1 MMKTKSLI
9 LLLLISI
16 SLKSAMAQS
25 DSYGIFKFTP
35 DPKWKRSDFSDN
47 IQFTLQQGNSWAI
60 VAFYKSTGTTG
71 NIVTDFQADWN
82 DLVGKNYTVTSEI
95 NKDQKTAGGLHL
107 ITGSAT
113 GSSQGQNLNI
123 ILITFSGPT
132 SRSTIL
138 ITSNDPDN
146 TLENDIAA
154 FMGSLSVDSAP
165 EAPPSEMNQ
174 GQPAGSNNFQS
185 PVMQSAGSNGTF
197 PTPAELPAIESTM
210 MQEGWF
216 VEATADYMQYTRSD
230 IKVIQY
236 FITENPTK
244 DQFWEEYLSH
254 FFATDH
260 YTAYEDNRITSFAT
274 IEFAS
279 CMATYRPSGQ
289 QFFIAWLVDWVNDAA
304 FLAITATE
312 PTYLQYF
319 PDPKKLGEML
329 QFNNFQVS
337 PQAIQGVWTN
347 DDGAAAQMFNVN
359 TGNYAGMA
367 VAQASRKYTFSGNE
381 YHFSAQGSTGMVGS
395 EQVFQ
400 SEEKGTFQVNGYEMT
415 VDITTPKPERVEYW
429 VAFKYAKNMKTLW
442 IQNKNASGLTFTLV
456 RKQ

>member
-1 MMKTKSLI
+1 MMKKILVFIIVSLI
-9 LLLLISI
+9 PVMIL
-16 SLKSAMAQS
+16 AQS
-25 DSYGIFKFTP
+25 ESYDIFTITSQP
-35 DPKWKRSDFSDN
+35 GWSRSEFKDN
-47 IQFTLQQGNSWAI
+47 IQFTLQKDNAWA
-60 VAFYKSTGTTG
+60 VVTFYRSTRTTG
-71 NIVTDFQADWN
+71 SVESDFQADWN
-82 DLVGKNYTVTSEI
+82 DLVGKNCTISSEI
-95 NKDQKTAGGLHL
+95 SASQNSAGGWQM
-107 ITGSAT
+107 ITGAAT
-113 GSSQGQNLNI
+113 GTMQGQTVAV
-123 ILITFSGPT
+123 ILITFSGTT

-138 ITSNDPDN
+138 MTSNDPGN
-146 TLENDIAA
+146 KLGTDIAA
-154 FMGSLSVDSAP
+154 FMGEMSVKKAD
-165 EAPPSEMNQ
+165 EVPPLEISQ
-174 GQPAGSNNFQS
+174 GQPAI
-185 PVMQSAGSNGTF
+185 SNGTF
-197 PTPAELPAIESTM
+197 PTPGEQPVIESTM

-216 VEATADYMQYTRSD
+216 VEATADYMQYTRND

-236 FITENPTK
+236 FISENPTK
-244 DQFWEEYLSH
+244 DQFWDETLNR

-279 CMATYRPSGQ
+279 CMATYRPTGQ
-289 QFFIAWLVDWVNDAA
+289 QYFIAWLIDWVNDAA

-347 DDGAAAQMFNVN
+347 DDGAAAQMYNVN

-456 RKQ
+456 QMQ

>member
-1 MMKTKSLI
+1 MMKKILVFIIVSLI
-9 LLLLISI
+9 PVMIL
-16 SLKSAMAQS
+16 AQS
-25 DSYGIFKFTP
+25 ESYDIFNITSQP
-35 DPKWKRSDFSDN
+35 GWSRSEFKDN
-47 IQFTLQQGNSWAI
+47 IQFTLQKDNAWA
-60 VAFYKSTGTTG
+60 VVGFYRSTPTTG
-71 NIVTDFQADWN
+71 SVESDFQADWN
-82 DLVGKNYTVTSEI
+82 DLVGKNYTISGEI
-95 NKDQKTAGGLHL
+95 SASLNNAGGWQM
-107 ITGSAT
+107 ITGAAT
-113 GSSQGQNLNI
+113 GTMQGQTVAV
-123 ILITFSGPT
+123 ILITFSGTT

-138 ITSNDPDN
+138 MTSNDPDN
-146 TLENDIAA
+146 KLGTDISA
-154 FMGSLSVDSAP
+154 FMGEMSVKSAS
-165 EAPPSEMNQ
+165 EAQTSEISQ
-174 GQPAGSNNFQS
+174 GQPPA
-185 PVMQSAGSNGTF
+185 MQPAISNGTF
-197 PTPAELPAIESTM
+197 PTPGEQPVIESTM

-216 VEATADYMQYTRSD
+216 VEATADYVQYTRND

-236 FITENPTK
+236 FISENPTK
-244 DQFWEEYLSH
+244 DQFWDETLNR

-279 CMATYRPSGQ
+279 CMATYRPTGQ
-289 QFFIAWLVDWVNDAA
+289 QYFIAWLIDWVNDAA

-347 DDGAAAQMFNVN
+347 DDGAAAQMYNVN